1 MKLLFDEFQDP
12 SKTENSRNI
21 ALVLL
26 TRCLTSP
33 SPSRRKQQAQRWLE
47 TFNEDARNV
56 MKGALINT
64 LATASRG
71 ISRSAAR
78 VASLIAVIEIPC
90 GQWDDFFTIMEQNLG
105 QQANPNAYHA
115 FLTCLGYTCQ
125 DLDKSV
131 EIKKSYIILRSVCP
145 FIDPERGLE
154 LNEVAINA
162 LNNSIEFCQRT
173 FTNNEERHTLVNLM
187 INSCN
192 SASEQVRAHAYE
204 CLIKSFGLFYPL
216 LDTNN
221 FSQLF
226 DMVVANIQRETESLF
241 PSVLEIWIVIAEVEN
256 TIKTTKWYPPRTLRH
271 SFSSEQL
278 AQFTINR
285 PQVIFHNACQHLF
298 QPLFPLLCHILQ
310 SKPDDYDTPSWDKF
324 HSTAFLI
331 QMFVKVRGDEVADQ
345 IVNFVNEH
353 IRSEDWHKKD
363 TSLQLLGC
371 IFVGTTRNNVIITI
385 KSNLEVVFHILRTDP
400 SLIVRD
406 TAAWLLNKIIGN
418 LPEVVNE
425 FFPQFLE
432 IIKQGL
438 HPNNSP
444 FIRGQITMAFKS
456 IVKNNLENQNCLAM
470 LVADFRIFNELIVEN
485 VINAPNQMFLDKVLS
500 MNQDLMFSIPRQQE
514 TMLLSVGTAMMK
526 NIENNLGNLSPVT
539 LTALLSLLADFSI
552 PLGEKFNVLS
562 TSFGNV
568 LLQLMNRLDA
578 SLIEPILDFLQILAV
593 NLRSSFSQHYVQIF
607 PFVLNCF
614 QLNVKAVQVKV
625 TLLVGDIATG
635 ITPQLV
641 HNIIPFIKP
650 VLSLLDRVDEY
661 GLEVIDNVL
670 STLSLIAL
678 QVQDKFEDFLEPT
691 LNNVSNACLQHVSDD
706 IRVGIQLGSIVG
718 MEEKLREVQ
727 HLHESA
733 LESFSYLIAA
743 FSKERSPKCRD
754 FMIRQAYT
762 ICQAVSVCLLEGLSP
777 IISPSGEL
785 FESIGKINA
794 TQFDFVQYPVL
805 ERSGV
810 RTLTDLLKS
819 GIVTQNTL
827 VLAILV
833 LVDIFVLL
841 RQDDPRCVV
850 SGVPLE
856 FVYLCRGA
864 LNSGIFPQDVIR
876 HIHEGIDSMLQFL
889 QRQKGF

>member
-1 MKLLFDEFQDP
+1 MNYVAEANALLDHYEATDF
-12 SKTENSRNI
+12 
-21 ALVLL
+21 
-26 TRCLTSP
+26 
-33 SPSRRKQQAQRWLE
+33 SPSRQIELADRWLK
-47 TFNEDARNV
+47 TFDINARNV

-71 ISRSAAR
+71 IARSAAR

-90 GQWDDFFTIMEQNLG
+90 GQWDDFFTIMEGNLRD
-105 QQANPNAYHA
+105 QPNPNVYHA

-131 EIKKSYIILRSVCP
+131 QIEDPSVIRRSVYP
-145 FIDPERGLE
+145 FLDPARGLE

-173 FTNNEERHTLVNLM
+173 FTNTEERNTLVNLM
-187 INSCN
+187 INSCV
-192 SASEQVRAHAYE
+192 SPSEQVRAHAYE
-204 CLIKSFGLFYPL
+204 CLIKAFSLFYPL

-221 FSQLF
+221 FFQLF
-226 DMVVANIQRETESLF
+226 DMTVNNLSMVNPINKPQREVDYLIPSL
-241 PSVLEIWIVIAEVEN
+241 LEIWIVIAEVEN
-256 TIKTTKWYPPRTLRH
+256 TIQTTEWYPPRTLRH
-271 SFSSEQL
+271 SFSSDQL
-278 AQFTINR
+278 TQFTINR
-285 PQVIFHNACQHLF
+285 PPVIFHSVCQQIF
-298 QPLFPLLCHILQ
+298 QPLFPLLCLILQ

-324 HSTAFLI
+324 HSTVFLM
-331 QMFVKVRGDEVADQ
+331 QMFVKVKGDEVANQ

-353 IRSEDWHKKD
+353 IESDDWHMKD
-363 TSLQLLGC
+363 TMLQLLGC
-371 IFVGTTRNNVIITI
+371 IFVGTTRDRVIVTITN
-385 KSNLEVVFHILRTDP
+385 KLMYVFQMQTDP

-406 TAAWLLNKIIGN
+406 TAAWLLNKIVGN
-418 LPEVVNE
+418 LPEVVDKI
-425 FFPQFLE
+425 FPQFLG
-432 IIKQGL
+432 IIMQGL
-438 HPNNSP
+438 ELHNSP

-470 LVADFRIFNELIVEN
+470 LVADFPKFNNLIVQN

-526 NIENNLGNLSPVT
+526 NIENNLGNLSPVF
-539 LTALLSLLADFSI
+539 LVALLSLLADFSI
-552 PLGEKFNVLS
+552 PLGEKFNVFS
-562 TSFGNV
+562 ASFVKV
-568 LLQLMNRLDA
+568 LQFVEIPD
-578 SLIEPILDFLQILAV
+578 SSVIELILDFLQVLAV
-593 NLRSSFSQHYVQIF
+593 NLKSSFSQHYDTIF

-614 QLNVKAVQVKV
+614 KPSVNVKAVKVKV

-635 ITPQLV
+635 ITPQFV
-641 HNIIPFIKP
+641 DRFIEFIPP

-691 LNNVSNACLQHVSDD
+691 LNNVSNACLKHVSEN
-706 IRVGIQLGSIVG
+706 IRVGMQRGSIVG

-743 FSKERSPKCRD
+743 FSWERSPKCRRI
-754 FMIRQAYT
+754 MMNQAYT
-762 ICQAVSVCLLEGLSP
+762 ICSAVSVCLLEGLSP

-856 FVYLCRGA
+856 FVYLCRNA